1 MWGEIGKQ
9 FIKPRTHIATCNYS
23 WHWLVLRLIIATV
36 WSDFHILTETFS
48 YLRKIPFH
56 ELSLVADFS
65 VYFVFYSCIIIGKLS
80 QFEFSLCMR
89 GYGFLNRKLSFFSFS
104 FFLFLQRSDC
114 GSSYKT
120 ACLEQLQCMLKDTSV
135 SHMLAIIGTWN
146 YCRGVLLTCYYA
158 NLPRDNVMVTRV
170 TSSTLAVNKM
180 QINLMC
186 MQLGNRTFS
195 DARMEGIIKG
205 QSAA

>member
-1 MWGEIGKQ
+1 MWREIGKQ

-23 WHWLVLRLIIATV
+23 WHWLVLRLIIATI

-89 GYGFLNRKLSFFSFS
+89 GYGFLNRKLSLSLFFYRG
-104 FFLFLQRSDC
+104 QTEAPATKQHAW
-114 GSSYKT
+114 SSYSV
-120 ACLEQLQCMLKDTSV
+120 LLKDTSV
-135 SHMLAIIGTWN
+135 SHMLAIIGAWN

-158 NLPRDNVMVTRV
+158 NLLRDNVMVTRV
-170 TSSTLAVNKM
+170 TSSALAVNKNANKSYVYA
-180 QINLMC
+180 I
-186 MQLGNRTFS
+186 G
-195 DARMEGIIKG
+195 
-205 QSAA
+205 

>member
-1 MWGEIGKQ
+1 MLQILPGDHPLPLEGNGPVFCVLPSNRQNKMWWMWGKIGKQ

-36 WSDFHILTETFS
+36 WSDSHILTETFS

-89 GYGFLNRKLSFFSFS
+89 GYGFLNRKLSFYS
-104 FFLFLQRSDC
+104 FLFFPFFFTEVRLW
-114 GSSYKT
+114 
-120 ACLEQLQCMLKDTSV
+120 LQLQNSMPGAVTVYAQGHLSI
-135 SHMLAIIGTWN
+135 SHA
-146 YCRGVLLTCYYA
+146 CYYRGLKLLQGCSP
-158 NLPRDNVMVTRV
+158 NLLLCKFAER
-170 TSSTLAVNKM
+170 
-180 QINLMC
+180 QC
-186 MQLGNRTFS
+186 HGH
-195 DARMEGIIKG
+195 
-205 QSAA
+205 